1 MTRFGTPFLEE
12 RGLQKVHVLCLR
24 RDVNGLLR
32 LLPDAAAVE
41 ARTSNGET
49 PLMLS
54 ALMGHIEI
62 VVILRQ
68 HRASLEPVDKFG
80 MTALAY
86 TAETAFTEARRGN
99 FSGFFPE
106 PEFSSYRR
114 IAIAG
119 LLSPAIPAQQPHAGT
134 AFGPLYIRQ
143 HSNGIEAYHS
153 LGSVDTPHCDP
164 RGKTAAF
171 ISSHSDADPKVWA
184 ISGWRPLDLDPTSR
198 LLDGQR
204 WTEAS
209 LLRVAPVVNYVFKP
223 HINDQGFQSGQ
234 IADNKKGRFFASHAE
249 CQLATWYCTTI
260 LASVKSMPDA
270 SITFLARNLSD
281 LARADIGDA
290 RQVQINITQPP
301 CESCARF
308 LQAITKVT
316 GIRFDVV
323 YRRTIALVPEAFKR
337 RNYLLAHQA
346 NLEEPDAEDN
356 GSDAGWACDDHDVV
370 ERESFAA
377 WQINPESDAILEG
390 IEEYEVRPFDAYAKA
405 NEAKES
411 QEHQEDD
418 DDEEDELIEDHDDAA
433 MDGTYRGVIVR
444 QQSSPERDHHDTAAS
459 SDETDD
465 EPGIILGTPI
475 PSTPANPSNG
485 ITVTPRTPRGSLGE
499 PIEIPATPSD
509 LVIARRRILKDRKEW
524 STQYQ
529 MKKQEGR
536 RRAELK
542 VKKET
547 KERLLKSVPQK
558 KPSSAVSRTRS
569 TSSSGVAGQVEAPS
583 PKQQAGALPRTAL
596 EVLGDTPAVSSPEV
610 AKSSAVAETVSS
622 SPVVS
627 SPLFS
632 RVSPPALSSPSSS
645 SSVAESPPVI
655 SPVVASPGDRSIQ
668 SLAAPVPSSGSS
680 LHSTQPHQKNFRALL
695 EEFVYES
702 YDVPYKAPKDSP

>member
-32 LLPDAAAVE
+32 LLPNTAAVE

-68 HRASLEPVDKFG
+68 NRASLEPVDNFG

-106 PEFSSYRR
+106 ADFSAYRR

-119 LLSPAIPAQQPHAGT
+119 FLSPAMPGPQPHTGT
-134 AFGPLYIRQ
+134 ALGPMYIRQ
-143 HSNGIEAYHS
+143 NSNGIEAYRS
-153 LGSVDTPHCDP
+153 LGSVHTPHCDP
-164 RGKTAAF
+164 RTKTVAF
-171 ISSHSDADPKVWA
+171 ITSHSDADPKAWA
-184 ISGWRPLDLDPTSR
+184 VSGWRPLDLDPTSK
-198 LLDGQR
+198 LLDGER

-209 LLRVAPVVNYVFKP
+209 LLRVAPVVGYAFKP
-223 HINDQGFQSGQ
+223 HINDQGFQAGQ

-249 CQLATWYCTTI
+249 CQLATWYCTTV

-323 YRRTIALVPEAFKR
+323 YRRSIALVPEAFKR

-346 NLEEPDAEDN
+346 NLEELDAEDN
-356 GSDAGWACDDHDVV
+356 GSDAGWACEDHDVV
-370 ERESFAA
+370 DRESFVA
-377 WQINPESDAILEG
+377 WQNNLEANAILEG
-390 IEEYEVRPFDAYAKA
+390 IEEYEVRPFDAYAKV
-405 NEAKES
+405 NEANES
-411 QEHQEDD
+411 QEPQD
-418 DDEEDELIEDHDDAA
+418 DDENEEDEVIEDHDDAA
-433 MDGTYRGVIVR
+433 MDGTYRGVRAR
-444 QQSSPERDHHDTAAS
+444 QQSPPEHDHHEPATS
-459 SDETDD
+459 SDDTDD
-465 EPGIILGTPI
+465 EPGIVWGTPI
-475 PSTPANPSNG
+475 PSAPASPSNHV
-485 ITVTPRTPRGSLGE
+485 TATPRTPRGSLGE

-509 LVIARRRILKDRKEW
+509 MVIARRRHFQKRQEW
-524 STQYQ
+524 SEQYQ
-529 MKKQEGR
+529 MKKQWGR
-536 RRAELK
+536 RRGELK

-547 KERLLKSVPQK
+547 QERLMKSVTQK
-558 KPSSAVSRTRS
+558 KASPAVSRTR
-569 TSSSGVAGQVEAPS
+569 TPSSAASSQVEAAS
-583 PKQQAGALPRTAL
+583 PNQQAEGHPRAAN
-596 EVLGDTPAVSSPEV
+596 EVLESTPAVSSPEV
-610 AKSSAVAETVSS
+610 LKYSAVAKAVTS
-622 SPVVS
+622 SPVS
-627 SPLFS
+627 SNLEFS
-632 RVSPPALSSPSSS
+632 
-645 SSVAESPPVI
+645 VI
-655 SPVVASPGDRSIQ
+655 
-668 SLAAPVPSSGSS
+668 
-680 LHSTQPHQKNFRALL
+680 
-695 EEFVYES
+695 EFFGG
-702 YDVPYKAPKDSP
+702 